1 MPEWFAD
8 VELVEEMLAK
18 PVSQANIV
26 EALHRA
32 NTAPGLNSEPFNGCG
47 GTKALGVLP
56 SDVFVINHLAA
67 GENGTCQVG
76 GAPRL
81 LDRNVR

>member
-47 GTKALGVLP
+47 GTKAW
-56 SDVFVINHLAA
+56 AC
-67 GENGTCQVG
+67 CQVMCSSLITWG
-76 GAPRL
+76 LGKTAHAGSAVPHVVGQ
-81 LDRNVR
+81 NVR